1 MGKKRKAISF
11 KNRSH
16 ISSILIKTFFN
27 CVFKKQGRKKKA
39 KRKQK
44 ENRRR
49 KDKVH
54 VLTLYRV
61 ALTFLYLKTLKI
73 TRLKLPRPILALHKT
88 AQHGKFILQKK
99 VLMRNTQILSTPFC
113 SLFFPYFLTLT
124 WGESGRGEASYFT
137 HHVVLSCNPSI
148 LQHLVTFH

>member
-11 KNRSH
+11 NNRSH

-61 ALTFLYLKTLKI
+61 ALTFLYLKT
-73 TRLKLPRPILALHKT
+73 
-88 AQHGKFILQKK
+88 QKK

-137 HHVVLSCNPSI
+137 HHVVLSCNPCI